1 MEVKKLRFKTLKYH
15 YKANSNEINML
26 KLLFRISK
34 NLYNA
39 ALYYLRQYYFEH
51 NTIPS
56 YFDTNKILK
65 DNENYHIINTYQS
78 ICTIRCAH
86 NNMMKFIRKY
96 GSLPKYLPKNGF
108 YPLYTD
114 QVRPIL
120 YNGHNCIKLP
130 LSNDMRTNKIFI
142 NTYQDKLINNFIDE
156 YKNKESINIFFK
168 IPKLLDNK
176 EIHQVRIVPDKK
188 GEYYKVEFSYKEDEN
203 ELKPIDEKIMGIDL
217 GVTNLASCVM
227 YNNESFII
235 DGKILISKIQLTSK
249 RLSKLQSNLPNGI
262 YTSKRMESLRRK
274 NNNYVNDYLN
284 KAVKELLNK
293 AKENKIS
300 QIIVGWNKGIKTG
313 GIKNESLKGKK
324 RAKTNQK
331 FISLPISKFKNKLIL
346 KALEY
351 GINIIEINESYTSV
365 SSFYDNDEIEKDKPR
380 SGKRIKRGLYKRK
393 DGTMINADINAALN
407 IIKKYK
413 RNSNDTVIKYLM
425 SRGLTIPYRV
435 YVNM

>member
-1 MEVKKLRFKTLKYH
+1 MRFKTLKYH

-26 KLLFRISK
+26 KLLCRISK

-86 NNMMKFIRKY
+86 NNMMKFIRKH

-130 LSNDMRTNKIFI
+130 LSNDMRTNKVFI

-188 GEYYKVEFSYKEDEN
+188 GEYYTIEFSYKEDEN

-393 DGTMINADINAALN
+393 DGTIINADINAALN

-425 SRGLTIPYRV
+425 SSGLTIPYRV

>member
-1 MEVKKLRFKTLKYH
+1 MRFKTLKYH
-15 YKANSNEINML
+15 YKASINEINML
-26 KLLFRISK
+26 RLLCRISK

-39 ALYYLRQYYFEH
+39 TLYYLRQYYFEH
-51 NTIPS
+51 NNIPT
-56 YFDTNKILK
+56 YYEVNKTLK
-65 DNENYHIINTYQS
+65 YNENFHIINTYQS

-86 NNMMKFIRKY
+86 NNMMNFIKKH
-96 GSLPKYLPKNGF
+96 GSLPKYLPKSGF

-114 QVRPIL
+114 QVRPIIH
-120 YNGHNCIKLP
+120 NGHNCIKLP
-130 LSNDMRTNKIFI
+130 LSNDMRTNKVFS
-142 NTYQDKLINNFIDE
+142 NTYQDKLINGFIVE

-168 IPKLLDNK
+168 IPKLLENK
-176 EIHQVRIVPDKK
+176 KIHQVRIVPDKR
-188 GEYYKVEFSYKEDEN
+188 GDYYTIEFSYEDN
-203 ELKPIDEKIMGIDL
+203 DYELKPIDDNIMGIDL

-235 DGKILISKIQLTSK
+235 DGKSLISKIQLTSK
-249 RLSKLQSNLPNGI
+249 RLAKLQSNLPNGI
-262 YTSKRMESLRRK
+262 YTSKRIESLRRK
-274 NNNYVNDYLN
+274 NNNYINDYLN
-284 KAVKELLNK
+284 KGVIELLNK
-293 AKENKIS
+293 AKDNNIS

-313 GIKNESLKGKK
+313 GIKNESLKGKRK
-324 RAKTNQK
+324 AKTNQK

-393 DGTMINADINAALN
+393 NGIIINADINAALN

-413 RNSNDTVIKYLM
+413 RNSNDMVIPYLM

>member
-1 MEVKKLRFKTLKYH
+1 MRFKTLKYH
-15 YKANSNEINML
+15 YKANSNEIAML
-26 KLLFRISK
+26 KLLCRISK

-39 ALYYLRQYYFEH
+39 TLYYLRQYYFEH

-65 DNENYHIINTYQS
+65 DNENFHTINTYQS

-86 NNMMKFIRKY
+86 NNMMKFIKKH

-114 QVRPIL
+114 QVRPIV
-120 YNGHNCIKLP
+120 YKGHNCIKLP
-130 LSNDMRTNKIFI
+130 LSNDMRTNKVFNNEYEDELIKNFI
-142 NTYQDKLINNFIDE
+142 NDYS
-156 YKNKESINIFFK
+156 NKESINIFFK

-188 GEYYKVEFSYKEDEN
+188 GEYYTIEFSYKDEEY
-203 ELKPIDEKIMGIDL
+203 ELKPIDDKVMGIDL

-227 YNNESFII
+227 YNNESFVI
-235 DGKILISKIQLTSK
+235 DGKSLLSKIQFTSK
-249 RLSKLQSNLPNGI
+249 RLAKLQSNLPNGI
-262 YTSKRMESLRRK
+262 YTSKRIESLRRK
-274 NNNYVNDYLN
+274 NNNYINDYLN
-284 KAVKELLNK
+284 KSVKELLNK
-293 AKENKIS
+293 AKDNNIS

-324 RAKTNQK
+324 RAKTNQN

-351 GINIIEINESYTSV
+351 GINIIEINESYTSA
-365 SSFYDNDEIEKDKPR
+365 SSFYDNDEIKKDKPR

-393 DGTMINADINAALN
+393 DGTLINADINAALN
-407 IIKKYK
+407 MIKKYK